1 MIKGIILAGDSGT
14 NLHPLTLGIPKQLL
28 PIYDKPMVYYPIN
41 TLVSAG
47 INEILIIT
55 TSEHQS
61 LFKKILGDGSQ
72 FGATLTYA
80 IQDEPRGIAEALT
93 IAAGFIEKEGVCLM
107 TGDTIIT
114 GDTSSLITK
123 AAKAIK
129 SSGSATIF
137 VKRDPEENQ
146 YGKVILDKSGKCMTI
161 VGTSDTYFYSSIVGL
176 YVYPKDAVRKAVSLP
191 ISERGRYEVTELNNV
206 YFNEKKL
213 QILTLLNDC
222 EWLDTNSFDSL
233 VKCNIFMQKL
243 SKRL

>member
-47 INEILIIT
+47 IKEILIIT

-61 LFKKILGDGSQ
+61 LFKKMLGDGFL
-72 FGATLTYA
+72 FGATFKYA

-93 IAAGFIEKEGVCLM
+93 IADEFIEKDGVCLM
-107 TGDTIIT
+107 TGDTILT

-123 AAKAIK
+123 AARAVK
-129 SSGSATIF
+129 SSGSASIF
-137 VKRDPEENQ
+137 VKREPEENQ
-146 YGKVILDKSGKCMTI
+146 YGKVILNKSGKYMTI
-161 VGTSDTYFYSSIVGL
+161 VGSSDSYFYSSIVGL
-176 YVYPKDAVRKAVSLP
+176 YVYSKDAVQKAATLP
-191 ISERGRYEVTELNNV
+191 VSERGRYEVTELNNI

-213 QILTLLNDC
+213 
-222 EWLDTNSFDSL
+222 
-233 VKCNIFMQKL
+233 
-243 SKRL
+243 